1 VKPRVLLISALLL
14 AALGVAGYF
23 VYQDALVPIPLADGH
38 DLYVRASPEFG
49 EDAAQLEALMPAG
62 PGLDAF
68 LATQSELTLLERT
81 PEGGW
86 AGVLASGLESSRH
99 ARRWRIT
106 VRPDWH
112 LQDGTTLDAAK
123 VGAAIGPEVA
133 RLGGQVRVIDWA
145 ALELRFKTRQ
155 GGMPA
160 QLARWRV
167 PGTGP
172 FARQGSTLSRF
183 DGFIHG
189 RAGVAG
195 VTITTEPALLESRA
209 WAEGLASGRWA
220 WAVFPGKVAPED
232 MARVRLAAYDEIRMK
247 DGSVWFLSRRLR
259 RLRPDRDDWTRTRIF
274 GAWKGAMDLP
284 YDPLGM

>member
-1 VKPRVLLISALLL
+1 VKPRILLISALLL
-14 AALGVAGYF
+14 AALGAAGYF
-23 VYQDALVPIPLADGH
+23 VYQDALVPIALADGR
-38 DLYVRASPEFG
+38 DLYARASPEFG

-68 LATQSELTLLERT
+68 LATQSELTLLEKT

-86 AGVLASGLESSRH
+86 AGVLASGLETSRH
-99 ARRWRIT
+99 GRRWRIT
-106 VRPDWH
+106 VRPDWR
-112 LQDGTTLDAAK
+112 LQDGTTLDAAR
-123 VGAAIGPEVA
+123 VGTAIGLEVA

-155 GGMPA
+155 DGMPA

-172 FARQGSTLSRF
+172 FARRGSTLSRF

-195 VTITTEPALLESRA
+195 VTVRTEPALLESRA

-232 MARVRLAAYDEIRMK
+232 MAKVRLAAYDEFRMK

-274 GAWKGAMDLP
+274 GAWKGTMDLP